1 MTCGKGLLPLNNAF
15 KTSNGRKPCPISG
28 AALSPK
34 GWSTTYVSSA
44 KPSPKTQNKSP
55 LPTGASFYCTWA
67 TGAVNGQQKS
77 TKALHL
83 LSKSRQSTEGHHQVL
98 LNIRLIGTGGKHI
111 KEELDL
117 SSNTTLQA
125 VNIRVHFLTMAIKS
139 PMLPTM
145 MLLKHLC
152 CVRVAQWVKQ

>member
-111 KEELDL
+111 KEELTYHQTQHYKRSTLECTSLQWPL
-117 SSNTTLQA
+117 SP
-125 VNIRVHFLTMAIKS
+125 R
-139 PMLPTM
+139 
-145 MLLKHLC
+145 C
-152 CVRVAQWVKQ
+152 CQP